1 MSESETTSASNWK
14 GIRYGEA
21 GRQGARWEKVTFTL
35 DFIQFWAVKGLM
47 HSFQLK
53 NGDETSPV

>member
-47 HSFQLK
+47 HSFQFK
-53 NGDETSPV
+53 